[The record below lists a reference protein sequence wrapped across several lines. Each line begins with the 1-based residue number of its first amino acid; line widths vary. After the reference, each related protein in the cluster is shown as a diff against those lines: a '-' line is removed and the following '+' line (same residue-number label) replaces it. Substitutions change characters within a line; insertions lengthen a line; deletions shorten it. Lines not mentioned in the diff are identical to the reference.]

1 MGSRRKEVMK
11 RVKGGRRR
19 DGKENEGRALFCEV
33 VLEEA
38 RGKEKVKNTPPPTK
52 KTNILK

>member
-1 MGSRRKEVMK
+1 MK